1 MLSFEE
7 KGKFI
12 TDALERRDEPIFVNC
27 TGVPDN
33 NIRNIQKVLSGEI
46 FNEKIGHWQKV
57 ELTEYLDACSI
68 CGKLMRV
75 RAIVGTT
82 WIPACCKEHTEKI
95 LDELTNKRQ
104 EYAIPNEIR

>member
-7 KGKFI
+7 KGKFL
-12 TDALERRDEPIFVNC
+12 TEALERRDEPIFVNC
-27 TGVPDN
+27 TGVPDDK
-33 NIRNIQKVLSGEI
+33 IRNIQKVLSAEI

-57 ELTEYLDACSI
+57 ELAEYIDACSI

-82 WIPACCKEHTEKI
+82 WVPACCKEHTKQI
-95 LDELTNKRQ
+95 LDELVNRRQ
-104 EYAIPNEIR
+104 GEIIQKETS